1 MPPPNPP
8 RKTTTAQPPVIAP
21 CDGLRQRQRAD
32 GSWRIW
38 WEPTPKQAK
47 LGAASVDL
55 SHLRAGDAQRRASE
69 LAKQF
74 GQIAPTIRAH
84 SVDSLILD
92 YTASHWFTKLRAS
105 TQATYRANLRAI
117 ADKWGPQPVPGFT
130 PPIITQWYE
139 TLLSQRGPARAHV
152 LITMMQILFKHAER
166 RGWIAKGSNPC
177 ADIGMEKPVPN
188 ATRVATDA
196 EIMALIHAADARSP
210 ALALALR
217 LSIHTGQRIED
228 IRTASP
234 ASFDPCAIPVAGR
247 IDPVQG
253 YIWRMVRSKRSNA
266 AVIPIIDAA
275 VVALLAAQLARA
287 DVQAAGQ
294 LLLNGH
300 GQPFTRHRL
309 GHHFETIRAIAAK
322 SLPTIAGLQWRD
334 LRRTFGVRLRMA
346 NVGRDDIGD
355 LLGNTVGISADLAAR
370 YTPATS
376 ASTMRAIAAISNI
389 PAPERKKA

>member
-1 MPPPNPP
+1 MPP
-8 RKTTTAQPPVIAP
+8 RSSKTTAAQPPVIAP

-32 GSWRIW
+32 GTWRIW

-47 LGAASVDL
+47 LGAKSVDL
-55 SHLRAGDAQRRASE
+55 SHLRAGDAQRRATA
-69 LAKQF
+69 LAKQY
-74 GQIAPTIRAH
+74 GQSAPSLRAH

-92 YTASHWFTKLRAS
+92 YLASHWFGKLRDS
-105 TQATYRANLRAI
+105 TKESYRSNLRTI
-117 ADKWGPQPVPGFT
+117 ADKWGPQPVPSFT
-130 PPIITQWYE
+130 PPIVTQWYE
-139 TLLSQRGPARAHV
+139 ALLSQRSASRAYS
-152 LITMMQILFKHAER
+152 LIIMMQILFKHAER

-196 EIMALIHAADARSP
+196 EIMALIHAADARNP

-217 LSIHTGQRIED
+217 LSVHTGQRVED

-234 ASFDPCAIPVAGR
+234 AAFDACAIPVVGR
-247 IDPVQG
+247 VDPVQG

-275 VVALLAAQLARA
+275 LVDMLAQTLARP
-287 DVQAAGQ
+287 DVQAKGA

-300 GQPFTRHRL
+300 GQPFTRDRL
-309 GHHFETIRAIAAK
+309 AHHFDIIRDNAAK

-346 NVGRDDIGD
+346 NVSRDDVGD
-355 LLGNTVGISADLAAR
+355 LLGNTVATSADLAAR

-376 ASTMRAIAAISNI
+376 ASTLRAIAAVSSI
-389 PAPERKKA
+389 PTPERKKA